1 MTRAEAVTAPHVRS
15 YLYVGVVG
23 GRMTH
28 RVLVPFELPD
38 PEPLSPVLV
47 TDLAPMDVVVLGH
60 YSLPEQTPP
69 SAAREQFE
77 TGAQVTLDALAAPFE
92 DAGSTVTTRLVFG
105 RDRQRTI
112 DRVAVEE
119 GCDAELDPAPTEA
132 IERVLVPT
140 RDAGNLERLTD
151 FVRALVGES
160 TKTVTL
166 FHVLGPDESTEAA
179 ERMLANAREEITRLG
194 LPAEMVETTV
204 TDEQDPKQAI
214 VERAGSYDVVV
225 VGETDATTV
234 ERIFGEL
241 PDRIVDRTGTPVL
254 VVRRND

>member
-1 MTRAEAVTAPHVRS
+1 
-15 YLYVGVVG
+15 
-23 GRMTH
+23 MTH

-47 TDLAPMDVVVLGH
+47 DDLAAMDIVVLGH
-60 YSLPEQTPP
+60 YGLPEQTPP

-77 TGAQVTLDALAAPFE
+77 TGARMTLDALAAPFAE
-92 DAGSTVTTRLVFG
+92 AGSAVTTRLVFG
-105 RDRQRTI
+105 RDRTRTI
-112 DRVAVEE
+112 DRIAVEE
-119 GCDAELDPAPTEA
+119 GCDAELDPAPTQS

-151 FVRALVGES
+151 FVRALVEES

-166 FHVLGPDESTEAA
+166 FHVLGPDETREAA
-179 ERMLANAREEITRLG
+179 EQMLADGRDEITRLG
-194 LPAEMVETTV
+194 LPADVIDIV
-204 TDEQDPKQAI
+204 VVDEDDPKGAI
-214 VERAGSYDVVV
+214 VDRAGEFDIVV

-241 PDRIVDRTGTPVL
+241 PDRIVARAGTPVL